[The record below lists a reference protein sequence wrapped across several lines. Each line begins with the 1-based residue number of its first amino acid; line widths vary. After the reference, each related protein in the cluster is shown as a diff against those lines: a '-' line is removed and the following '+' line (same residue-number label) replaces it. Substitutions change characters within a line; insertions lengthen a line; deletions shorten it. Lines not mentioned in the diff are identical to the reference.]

1 LPLKTR
7 RGNVAVRN
15 RSLSKVLNDSGFVME
30 TVPSILLVA
39 AAAMGASL
47 AVAQQPI
54 PPPVLKPFADNR
66 DWVLMVSLSY
76 QIGQT
81 STVIVVPRGF
91 VTDFASIPQAFWS
104 FGLSAHGRYSK
115 AAIVHDYLYWTQ
127 GCSRE
132 QADNLLMIAMKE
144 SRVDTGQR
152 VTIYE
157 GVRLGGG
164 QPWLNNADE
173 RHKGLVRVLPEAL
186 LDFGPEVLWRD
197 YRTTLAPV
205 VASDSE
211 PAAPPAYCSFGNTT
225 DVPG

>member
-1 LPLKTR
+1 MKT
-7 RGNVAVRN
+7 VAS
-15 RSLSKVLNDSGFVME
+15 SL
-30 TVPSILLVA
+30 IA
-39 AAAMGASL
+39 IAAAMGASS
-47 AVAQQPI
+47 AAAQQPI
-54 PPPVLKPFADNR
+54 PAPVLKPFADNR
-66 DWVLMVSLSY
+66 DWVLMENLRY

-144 SRVDTGQR
+144 SSVDSGQR
-152 VTIYE
+152 FAIFE

-173 RHKGLVRVLPEAL
+173 RKRGLVRVVPETS
-186 LDFGPEVLWRD
+186 LDFGPEVLWHD
-197 YRTTLAPV
+197 YRTTLAASVLTELPV
-205 VASDSE
+205 AE
-211 PAAPPAYCSFGNTT
+211 APAYCVFGSTT
-225 DVPG
+225 DVPK

>member
-1 LPLKTR
+1 MKVRVR
-7 RGNVAVRN
+7 R
-15 RSLSKVLNDSGFVME
+15 F
-30 TVPSILLVA
+30 LLCA
-39 AAAMGASL
+39 ASALAASL
-47 AVAQQPI
+47 ALAQQPI

-66 DWVLMVSLSY
+66 DWVLMENLRY

-144 SRVDTGQR
+144 SSVDVGQR
-152 VTIYE
+152 IAIYE

-173 RHKGLVRVLPEAL
+173 KKRGLARILPESS
-186 LDFGPEVLWRD
+186 LDFGPEVIWRE
-197 YRTTLAPV
+197 YRATLAPGLV
-205 VASDSE
+205 TDLGVAQI
-211 PAAPPAYCSFGNTT
+211 PVYCALGNTT
-225 DVPG
+225 DVPE

>member
-1 LPLKTR
+1 MKAR
-7 RGNVAVRN
+7 A
-15 RSLSKVLNDSGFVME
+15 
-30 TVPSILLVA
+30 SILITVA
-39 AAAMGASL
+39 AAICASP
-47 AVAQQPI
+47 AAAQQPI

-66 DWVLMVSLSY
+66 DWVLMENLIY

-144 SRVDTGQR
+144 SSVDSGQR
-152 VTIYE
+152 FAIYE

-164 QPWLNNADE
+164 QPWLNNTEE
-173 RHKGLVRVLPEAL
+173 RQRGLSRILPEAAL
-186 LDFGPEVLWRD
+186 SFGPEVVWRD
-197 YRTTLAPV
+197 YRSMLAPS
-205 VASDSE
+205 VATESGVQD
-211 PAAPPAYCSFGNTT
+211 PPAYCLFGNSTE
-225 DVPG
+225 VPGQ

>member
-1 LPLKTR
+1 MKTC
-7 RGNVAVRN
+7 RGNVAIRK
-15 RSLSKVLNDSGFVME
+15 RSLSKVLNDSGSAMR
-30 TVPSILLVA
+30 TVPSILLA
-39 AAAMGASL
+39 AASVIGASL

-66 DWVLMVSLSY
+66 DWVLMENLRY

-104 FGLSAHGRYSK
+104 FGLSAHGRYSR

-127 GCSRE
+127 GCTRE

-173 RHKGLVRVLPEAL
+173 RQRGLVRVLPEAS

-197 YRTTLAPV
+197 YRTALAPV
-205 VASDSE
+205 VVTDFE
-211 PAAPPAYCSFGNTT
+211 AAPPPAYCSFGNTT

>member
-1 LPLKTR
+1 MIRELPIKT
-7 RGNVAVRN
+7 GV
-15 RSLSKVLNDSGFVME
+15 
-30 TVPSILLVA
+30 SILIA
-39 AAAMGASL
+39 AAAGVCCL
-47 AVAQQPI
+47 PAVAQQPI
-54 PPPVLKPFADNR
+54 PAPVLKPFADNR
-66 DWVLMVSLSY
+66 DWVLMENLVY

-81 STVIVVPRGF
+81 STVIVVPKGF

-144 SRVDTGQR
+144 SSVDTGQR
-152 VTIYE
+152 IAIYE

-173 RHKGLVRVLPEAL
+173 RQRGMIRIVPEAAL
-186 LDFGPEVLWRD
+186 GFGPEVVWRD
-197 YRTTLAPV
+197 YRSTLPASV
-205 VASDSE
+205 VTE
-211 PAAPPAYCSFGNTT
+211 LLVVAPPAYCLFGNST

>member
-1 LPLKTR
+1 MKT
-7 RGNVAVRN
+7 GVSILVAV
-15 RSLSKVLNDSGFVME
+15 
-30 TVPSILLVA
+30 A
-39 AAAMGASL
+39 AGVFSSPAGAP
-47 AVAQQPI
+47 QPI
-54 PPPVLKPFADNR
+54 PAPVLKPFADNR
-66 DWVLMVSLSY
+66 DWVLMENLVY

-152 VTIYE
+152 IAIYE
-157 GVRLGGG
+157 GVRLGGS

-173 RHKGLVRVLPEAL
+173 RQRGMIRVVPEAAL
-186 LDFGPEVLWRD
+186 GFGPEVVWRD
-197 YRTTLAPV
+197 YRSTLAPSAVTELGV
-205 VASDSE
+205 VE
-211 PAAPPAYCSFGNTT
+211 PPAYCVFGNSTE
-225 DVPG
+225 VPG

>member
-1 LPLKTR
+1 MNTCLR
-7 RGNVAVRN
+7 RLMMCITSALFA
-15 RSLSKVLNDSGFVME
+15 SSVM
-30 TVPSILLVA
+30 
-39 AAAMGASL
+39 
-47 AVAQQPI
+47 AQQPI

-66 DWVLMVSLSY
+66 DWVLMENLRY
-76 QIGQT
+76 QVGQT

-144 SRVDTGQR
+144 SRVDAGQR
-152 VTIYE
+152 TVIFE
-157 GVRLGGG
+157 GVRLGGN

-173 RHKGLVRVLPEAL
+173 RKRGLTRVLPEAL
-186 LDFGPEVLWRD
+186 LDFGPEVTWHDFRA
-197 YRTTLAPV
+197 TLVPIIDIR
-205 VASDSE
+205 SDVPE
-211 PAAPPAYCSFGNTT
+211 VPTYCLLGNTT
-225 DVPG
+225 EVPQ

>member
-1 LPLKTR
+1 MKAVASVLTA
-7 RGNVAVRN
+7 VAVA
-15 RSLSKVLNDSGFVME
+15 VA
-30 TVPSILLVA
+30 VA
-39 AAAMGASL
+39 AALAM
-47 AVAQQPI
+47 AQQPI
-54 PPPVLKPFADNR
+54 PAPVLKPFADNR
-66 DWVLMVSLSY
+66 DWVLMENLRY

-104 FGLSAHGRYSK
+104 FGLSAHGLYSK

-144 SRVDTGQR
+144 SRVDTAQR
-152 VTIYE
+152 VAIYE

-164 QPWLNNADE
+164 QPSLNNADE
-173 RHKGLVRVLPEAL
+173 KGRGLVRVVPETF

-197 YRTTLAPV
+197 YRTVLAPGAV
-205 VASDSE
+205 TTSD
-211 PAAPPAYCSFGNTT
+211 AAETPAYCLFGNST
-225 DVPG
+225 DIPGRSWRRW

>member
-1 LPLKTR
+1 MIRELSIKT
-7 RGNVAVRN
+7 GVSILVAV
-15 RSLSKVLNDSGFVME
+15 
-30 TVPSILLVA
+30 A
-39 AAAMGASL
+39 AGVRCL
-47 AVAQQPI
+47 PVVAQQPI
-54 PPPVLKPFADNR
+54 PAPVLKPFADNR
-66 DWVLMVSLSY
+66 DWVLMENLIY

-81 STVIVVPRGF
+81 STVIVVPKGF

-144 SRVDTGQR
+144 SSVDTGQR
-152 VTIYE
+152 IAIYE

-173 RHKGLVRVLPEAL
+173 RQKGMIRIVPEAAL
-186 LDFGPEVLWRD
+186 GFGPEVVWRD
-197 YRTTLAPV
+197 YRSTLPPSV
-205 VASDSE
+205 VTE
-211 PAAPPAYCSFGNTT
+211 IELVAAPAYCLFGNST

>member
-1 LPLKTR
+1 MKT
-7 RGNVAVRN
+7 GV
-15 RSLSKVLNDSGFVME
+15 
-30 TVPSILLVA
+30 SILIAVVA
-39 AAAMGASL
+39 AISCSSAA
-47 AVAQQPI
+47 AQQPI

-66 DWVLMVSLSY
+66 DWVLMENLRY

-115 AAIVHDYLYWTQ
+115 AAIVHDFLYWTQ

-144 SRVDTGQR
+144 SSVDAGQR
-152 VTIYE
+152 IAIYE
-157 GVRLGGG
+157 GVRIGGG

-173 RHKGLVRVLPEAL
+173 RQRGLIRVLPETS

-197 YRTTLAPV
+197 YRATFPPV
-205 VASDSE
+205 VITES
-211 PAAPPAYCSFGNTT
+211 AATPPDYCPFGNSI
-225 DVPG
+225 DVPQ

>member
-1 LPLKTR
+1 MKPGVSSVLAV
-7 RGNVAVRN
+7 VAGIC
-15 RSLSKVLNDSGFVME
+15 S
-30 TVPSILLVA
+30 
-39 AAAMGASL
+39 SL
-47 AVAQQPI
+47 AVGQQPI
-54 PPPVLKPFADNR
+54 PAPVLKPFADNR
-66 DWVLMVSLSY
+66 DWVLMENLNY

-144 SRVDTGQR
+144 SNVDAGQR
-152 VTIYE
+152 IAIYE
-157 GVRLGGG
+157 GVRLGGS

-173 RHKGLVRVLPEAL
+173 RQRGLVRIVPETAL
-186 LDFGPEVLWRD
+186 NFGPEVVWRD
-197 YRTTLAPV
+197 YRSTLNVTTELA
-205 VASDSE
+205 VAKSPE
-211 PAAPPAYCSFGNTT
+211 YCLFGNST

>member
-1 LPLKTR
+1 VP
-7 RGNVAVRN
+7 
-15 RSLSKVLNDSGFVME
+15 KVLKDSGFAMKPVA
-30 TVPSILLVA
+30 SILLAV
-39 AAAMGASL
+39 AAAMGASS
-47 AVAQQPI
+47 AWAPQPI
-54 PPPVLKPFADNR
+54 PAPVLKPFADNR
-66 DWVLMVSLSY
+66 DWVLMENLRY

-152 VTIYE
+152 VAIYE

-173 RHKGLVRVLPEAL
+173 RQKGLVRVLPEAS

-197 YRTTLAPV
+197 YRTTLVPG
-205 VASDSE
+205 VATDSE
-211 PAAPPAYCSFGNTT
+211 AVPPAYCVFGNTT
-225 DVPG
+225 DVP